1 MCAARH
7 MAPVVIIQPCTEMCV
22 RTVVVVVVVDDT
34 IRRLSPTASELQTH
48 KRKYTHIDTHP
59 IMINTSK
66 ICWACYGGRA
76 NDHYTRII
84 SIHPKQSASEM
95 GKRGRQN
102 THTHT
107 RTQTLSADTH
117 SLILDRPP
125 ARPTLDHLLLNIDER
140 VLDNHSGVYVRARI
154 VFEKPELG

>member
-1 MCAARH
+1 M
-7 MAPVVIIQPCTEMCV
+7 IITHELYPSIPNSPPAKWEKG
-22 RTVVVVVVVDDT
+22 VD
-34 IRRLSPTASELQTH
+34 
-48 KRKYTHIDTHP
+48 K
-59 IMINTSK
+59 
-66 ICWACYGGRA
+66 
-76 NDHYTRII
+76 
-84 SIHPKQSASEM
+84 
-95 GKRGRQN
+95 